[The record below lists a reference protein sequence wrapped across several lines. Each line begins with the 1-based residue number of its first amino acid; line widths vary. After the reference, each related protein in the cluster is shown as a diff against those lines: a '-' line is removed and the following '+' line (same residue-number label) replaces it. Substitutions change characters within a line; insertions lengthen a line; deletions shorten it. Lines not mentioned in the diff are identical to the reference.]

1 MTQAKDFTTSSIS
14 NSDSGMRSQITQASN
29 AIIAK
34 NEATNLVTNSEFD
47 PDNVGWY
54 KLPADGSTIDVS
66 GKVTTPIKSYYAD
79 WDAVNGSRGMEFG
92 ATTGTWITSE
102 PVRASSTGTYSI
114 SVLAG
119 RPIAPATAVT
129 MDFRLGL
136 WDKDKKYITS
146 VGSTNPLNGTTYLP
160 LKYYKSENITV
171 PSNTAFVSFV
181 LGHSGSG
188 TPDAIYHP
196 MINHGATISPYTPT
210 YGTTAS
216 STVLSLLKDNWSI
229 GIADNAGAITN
240 GIVGNSTNMSLISR
254 NITLDGNTTVT
265 GDFYAKGGNFKNINA
280 SNITVGNLDADEVR
294 IINLDVNTLTGD
306 VSRFL
311 ETNWDG
317 AYGSTKITSA
327 GMKINTQYIQADFQ
341 GFGMDF
347 SYSNKKIGGMGISQY
362 LNGEPGLSMRL
373 ESNGAY
379 MAWSARNE
387 GDSTGSYIDK
397 LAWYRQGKPALGGNY
412 GFIFSDRVTFNK
424 PINIEGTSINLGFR
438 PINLYGNLFPFF
450 GNQDNMTGFAYTSN
464 EIYMV
469 LQNQYVNLSKVIK
482 ALSGLGAW
490 SVPTNIDSTGK
501 VTQWRNVTT

>member
-1 MTQAKDFTTSSIS
+1 
-14 NSDSGMRSQITQASN
+14 
-29 AIIAK
+29 
-34 NEATNLVTNSEFD
+34 
-47 PDNVGWY
+47 
-54 KLPADGSTIDVS
+54 
-66 GKVTTPIKSYYAD
+66 
-79 WDAVNGSRGMEFG
+79 
-92 ATTGTWITSE
+92 
-102 PVRASSTGTYSI
+102 
-114 SVLAG
+114 
-119 RPIAPATAVT
+119 
-129 MDFRLGL
+129 
-136 WDKDKKYITS
+136 
-146 VGSTNPLNGTTYLP
+146 
-160 LKYYKSENITV
+160 
-171 PSNTAFVSFV
+171 
-181 LGHSGSG
+181 
-188 TPDAIYHP
+188 
-196 MINHGATISPYTPT
+196 
-210 YGTTAS
+210 
-216 STVLSLLKDNWSI
+216 I
-229 GIADNAGAITN
+229 GIADNAGALASGIAGDLN
-240 GIVGNSTNMSLISR
+240 GMTLISKK
-254 NITLDGNTTVT
+254 ITLDGNTTVT

-294 IINLDVNTLTGD
+294 IINLDVNTLTGN

-317 AYGSTKITSA
+317 AYGSTKITST

-373 ESNGAY
+373 ESEGAY

-387 GDSTGSYIDK
+387 GNSTGPYIDK
-397 LAWYRQGKPALGGNY
+397 LAWYRQGKPALSGNY